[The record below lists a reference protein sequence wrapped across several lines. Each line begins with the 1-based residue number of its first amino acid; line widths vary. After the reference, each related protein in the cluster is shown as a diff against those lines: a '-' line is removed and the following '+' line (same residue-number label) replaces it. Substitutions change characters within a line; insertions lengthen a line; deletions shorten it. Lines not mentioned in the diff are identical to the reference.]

1 MPNSEERRE
10 RFIRV
15 SQKRVK
21 RAITAIESVNALTGN
36 NYKYGN
42 DEIVSIFT
50 SLYAALDTGWLTIS
64 LKGISNEEKI
74 SFLLEREISQY
85 ENIKA
90 IDPDLYKDLK
100 HKLPSYVSNFI
111 EDKKSVKNERTK
123 VKNLDKEIDDLRDD
137 LSEIKKQIG
146 TLTLWYEKKND
157 I

>member
-1 MPNSEERRE
+1 MPNSDERRE

-15 SQKRVK
+15 SQRRVK
-21 RAITAIESVNALTGN
+21 KAISSIESVNALTGN
-36 NYKYGN
+36 NYKYEN

-64 LKGISNEEKI
+64 LKGISNKEKV

-90 IDPDLYKDLK
+90 LDPDLYEDLK
-100 HKLPSYVSNFI
+100 LKLPSYVSNFI
-111 EDKKSVKNERTK
+111 EDKNSVKNERTK
-123 VKNLDKEIDDLRDD
+123 VKNLDKEIDDLRND

-146 TLTLWYEKKND
+146 TLTLWYKKND
-157 I
+157 V